1 MISITPAVRLSFGLM
16 VLTLSIL
23 LFASALGLTP
33 NVDKNQLQ
41 ARQALSQTL
50 AFQALV
56 GYSRNDQVLV
66 EQVLDNA
73 VTSNSDLVSAA
84 VRSTAGDFF
93 YRTEDHEKTWSDSEV
108 SESTPR
114 FVAVPLLLGGSKIGS
129 LELAFKALGQSDV
142 SYFGWPRKWLLAIFL
157 VLCAFISYRIFIGRA
172 LRYLDPSSVVPAR
185 VRNAL
190 NVLAEGV
197 FILDRREH
205 IVLVNTILSR
215 RLGLDEKR
223 LLGRKAAT
231 LGWQVDENKHPMLP
245 WSAALESGEKV
256 VGVRLTAVTQDGKAS
271 AFRVNAVPIFDN
283 KGNSQ
288 GVIASFDDVSEL
300 EEKNLQLETMVA
312 ELASTQAT
320 IEEKN
325 RSLEYMAAHDS
336 LTGCFNRRAMRT
348 KLDEVFAV
356 ANVKRAPLCCI
367 MLDIDHFKRI
377 NDTYGHTL
385 GDDIIKLV
393 ADALHEQVRGGDFV
407 ARFGGE
413 EFCIILPDTDTQQA
427 EQIAER
433 CRVSIERCEHQGVK
447 VTSSFGVASLQV
459 GMPTAGDL
467 VKHADEALYYSKQHG
482 RNQVNRWQSAM
493 ANTNAVPQASE

>member
-1 MISITPAVRLSFGLM
+1 MLSISPAVRLSFGLM

-33 NVDKNQLQ
+33 NTDKNQLQ

-56 GYSRNDQVLV
+56 GYSRNDRVLV

-73 VTSNSDLVSAA
+73 VASNADLLSAA
-84 VRSTAGDFF
+84 VRRAEGDFF
-93 YRTEDHEKTWSDSEV
+93 YRTERHTSLWPIDV
-108 SESTPR
+108 SAESTPR
-114 FVAVPLLLGGSKIGS
+114 FVSVPLLLGGTKIGV
-129 LELAFKALGQSDV
+129 LELAFESLGQSDT
-142 SYFGWPRKWLLAIFL
+142 SYFGWPRQWLLVIFL
-157 VLCAFISYRIFIGRA
+157 IVAAFISYRLFIGRA

-205 IVLVNTILSR
+205 IVLVNTILSD
-215 RLGLDEKR
+215 RLGVDEKR

-231 LGWQVDENKHPMLP
+231 LAWLADDAKNVLLP
-245 WSAALESGEKV
+245 WSQALQSGEKV
-256 VGVRLTAVTQDGKAS
+256 IGVRLTCAAPDGRACV
-271 AFRVNAVPIFDN
+271 FRVNAVPIFDN

-300 EEKNLQLETMVA
+300 EEKNSQLENMVA
-312 ELASTQAT
+312 ELASVQAA

-325 RSLEYMAAHDS
+325 RSLEHMAAHDP
-336 LTGCFNRRAMRT
+336 LTGCFNRRAMRA
-348 KLDEVFAV
+348 KLDQVFDTAC
-356 ANVKRAPLCCI
+356 VKRSPLCCI

-377 NDTYGHTL
+377 NDTYGHTM
-385 GDDIIKLV
+385 GDDIIKMV
-393 ADALHEQVRGGDFV
+393 ADILHEQVRASDFV

-413 EFCIILPDTDTQQA
+413 EFCIILPDTEVEHA
-427 EQIAER
+427 AQIAER
-433 CRVSIERCEHQGVK
+433 CRATIEQSEHKGVR
-447 VTSSFGVASLQV
+447 VTSSFGLASLQV
-459 GMPTAGDL
+459 AMSGAGEL
-467 VKHADEALYYSKQHG
+467 VNRADEALYYSKQHG
-482 RNQVNRWQSAM
+482 RNQ
-493 ANTNAVPQASE
+493 ANCWHSSMTNPGVIDGGT